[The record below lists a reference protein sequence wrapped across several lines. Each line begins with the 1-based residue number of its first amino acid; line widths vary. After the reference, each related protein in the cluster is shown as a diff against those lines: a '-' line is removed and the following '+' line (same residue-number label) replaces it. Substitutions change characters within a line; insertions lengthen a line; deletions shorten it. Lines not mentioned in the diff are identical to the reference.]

1 MEKKEFI
8 DALNAL
14 TEKEGFSVTGKE
26 ISALRIQFEDY
37 LLEATRQYQIA
48 ELKAKDE
55 GEAFD
60 EEDWMTSLKE
70 EFYSIYGPFK
80 EKQKAL
86 KAAIRNEE
94 EENLKKKR
102 VLINQLKEVIN
113 KEENI
118 GAAFSAHKEINKKW
132 KAVGDIPR
140 SSRHDM
146 QQEYSRLL
154 EEFFY
159 NINIY
164 KEIKDYDIKK
174 NYETKKSLVEQLKKL
189 SDNENIKEVEA
200 NIKKLQNEW
209 EDIGPTKQELWEE
222 LKEDY
227 WSTVKTIYDR
237 IRSYYN
243 EKREQ
248 KQENLVKKKGLI
260 EKMKSVLEL
269 ERDSVKEWNKHTNEV
284 LDIQKEW
291 KTIGFGPRK
300 QNEEVWK
307 NFRGLCDEF
316 FDQKSEFFEEAQE
329 EFDKIAVQKE
339 KLIEKVDQLKD
350 STEWKDTAYKII
362 EIQKQ
367 WKKTGNAGRK
377 NEPRLWKKFRA
388 ICNHFFDAKKAHF
401 EEQEK
406 AYDDNLKAKETLVEE
421 LKSVKLDKDQEKSI
435 EQLKDFSDRFAAIG
449 FIPKSQKDAVYK
461 SYKEVLD
468 GHYDSLDIKG
478 DKKEEILFEARINT
492 LKGSSNSER
501 LLENEKQT
509 IRTEITAIKQQIN
522 QYENNLGFFANSK
535 GANALKEEVEGK
547 IAKEYQKIEQ
557 LKAKLKMIPNE

>member
-164 KEIKDYDIKK
+164 KEIKDYDFKK

-200 NIKKLQNEW
+200 NIKKLQNDW
-209 EDIGPTKQELWEE
+209 EYIGPT
-222 LKEDY
+222 
-227 WSTVKTIYDR
+227 
-237 IRSYYN
+237 
-243 EKREQ
+243 
-248 KQENLVKKKGLI
+248 
-260 EKMKSVLEL
+260 
-269 ERDSVKEWNKHTNEV
+269 
-284 LDIQKEW
+284 
-291 KTIGFGPRK
+291 
-300 QNEEVWK
+300 
-307 NFRGLCDEF
+307 
-316 FDQKSEFFEEAQE
+316 
-329 EFDKIAVQKE
+329 
-339 KLIEKVDQLKD
+339 
-350 STEWKDTAYKII
+350 
-362 EIQKQ
+362 
-367 WKKTGNAGRK
+367 
-377 NEPRLWKKFRA
+377 
-388 ICNHFFDAKKAHF
+388 NH
-401 EEQEK
+401 
-406 AYDDNLKAKETLVEE
+406 
-421 LKSVKLDKDQEKSI
+421 
-435 EQLKDFSDRFAAIG
+435 
-449 FIPKSQKDAVYK
+449 
-461 SYKEVLD
+461 
-468 GHYDSLDIKG
+468 
-478 DKKEEILFEARINT
+478 
-492 LKGSSNSER
+492 
-501 LLENEKQT
+501 
-509 IRTEITAIKQQIN
+509 
-522 QYENNLGFFANSK
+522 
-535 GANALKEEVEGK
+535 
-547 IAKEYQKIEQ
+547 
-557 LKAKLKMIPNE
+557 